1 MKKDRFTQVW
11 DAAIFDRRL
20 RPVDFR
26 VLCALLSYD
35 WVRRFMNGER
45 ARLRKVWPSQ
55 QTLASRLGLHRHTI
69 QTALRRLEECGYIE
83 IRRGEGDGEWHAEDG
98 RWVGNAYV
106 IREPEPGHVE
116 KMDMVTAT
124 ESNFSTT
131 ESNFSY
137 DHVQCSG
144 HETYERNIRMKHTN
158 IGASRENFSSLSSCP
173 PYGGHETDENDESD
187 GPIDLRTLKPAKPPV
202 QADEKDEA
210 AAIESWFHES
220 WKRFALSKY

>member
-1 MKKDRFTQVW
+1 MKKAKKGSFTQIW
-11 DAAIFDRRL
+11 DVAIFDQRL

-45 ARLRKVWPSQ
+45 GRLRKVWPSQ
-55 QTLASRLGLHRHTI
+55 RTLASRLGLHRHTI
-69 QTALRRLEECGYIE
+69 QAALRRLEECGYIE

-106 IREPEPGHVE
+106 IREPEPDQVE
-116 KMDMVTAT
+116 KTDMVTAT
-124 ESNFSTT
+124 ESNFS
-131 ESNFSY
+131 Y
-137 DHVQCSG
+137 DRVQRSG

-158 IGASRENFSSLSSCP
+158 CASREKFSSLSSCP
-173 PYGGHETDENDESD
+173 PYGEHETDENDESD

-202 QADEKDEA
+202 QADEEDEMQ
-210 AAIESWFHES
+210 AIQAWFRESWERLARG
-220 WKRFALSKY
+220 KR